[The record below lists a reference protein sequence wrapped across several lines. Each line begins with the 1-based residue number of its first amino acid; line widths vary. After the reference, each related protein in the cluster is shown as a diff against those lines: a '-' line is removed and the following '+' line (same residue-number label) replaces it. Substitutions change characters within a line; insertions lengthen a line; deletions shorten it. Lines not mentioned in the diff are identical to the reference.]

1 MAGPLLL
8 ALILYLD
15 GSYEAAF
22 AVLLA
27 PALLALSFLLIA
39 RLNYPNPSDF
49 ELAEPELDARLPTTF
64 WIYLLGVALIAA
76 AYTDFPLIAFHFKD
90 SSLAADGWTPVFYAV
105 AMGVAGASS
114 LVLGRLFDRFGVA
127 TLVAAVLISACFP
140 VLVFYGGLSVA
151 FAGIVCWGIG
161 LGAQESVMKAAAVH
175 LVPANR
181 RASAFGTFDFGF
193 GLSWFA
199 GSALMGF
206 LYDQSLAALVTFSV
220 ALQLGAALWIL
231 VIRTRLLP
239 PERM

>member
-1 MAGPLLL
+1 MR
-8 ALILYLD
+8 
-15 GSYEAAF
+15 SS
-22 AVLLA
+22 
-27 PALLALSFLLIA
+27 LSFLLIA
-39 RLNYPNPSDF
+39 RLNYPTPSDF

-151 FAGIVCWGIG
+151 F
-161 LGAQESVMKAAAVH
+161 
-175 LVPANR
+175 
-181 RASAFGTFDFGF
+181 
-193 GLSWFA
+193 
-199 GSALMGF
+199 
-206 LYDQSLAALVTFSV
+206 
-220 ALQLGAALWIL
+220 
-231 VIRTRLLP
+231 
-239 PERM
+239 